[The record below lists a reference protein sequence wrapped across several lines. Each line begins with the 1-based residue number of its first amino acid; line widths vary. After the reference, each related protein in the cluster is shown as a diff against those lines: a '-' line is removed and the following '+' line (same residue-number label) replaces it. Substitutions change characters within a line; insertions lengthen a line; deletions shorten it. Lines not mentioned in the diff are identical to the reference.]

1 MDDVEDLFKVNVVDI
16 AVENAGFI
24 GDTFLATTI
33 FFLFVSFLIT
43 LVRTVLRN
51 FNLQFFK
58 SHEGFK
64 VTSGLFT
71 RQETALRKEKI
82 QIIQW
87 TNNPIRKLF
96 KIFTLD
102 IKQAVA
108 GVVANRKQKA
118 EIPGCYQHQVD
129 DVLNSCFPD
138 YQEDNFKEHSIHF
151 SFVIRRFLYL
161 GLLPPIGLFIAYYF
175 TLAIQFLI
183 AGIGFPLF
191 IFFIFWLYHKKYKI
205 YIGEEYIKIKKGI
218 FGTAHVVF
226 PYYKVQA
233 VEIEQ
238 SIYQRRKG
246 LGNVGIHTANGTISI
261 PYFDLEKSR
270 MLKNYVLYKVE
281 NSDRAWM

>member
-1 MDDVEDLFKVNVVDI
+1 M
-16 AVENAGFI
+16 
-24 GDTFLATTI
+24 
-33 FFLFVSFLIT
+33 IT
-43 LVRTVLRN
+43 LVRTVLKN

-71 RQETALRKEKI
+71 RQEIALRKEKI

-108 GVVANRKQKA
+108 GVVMSRKQKA

-129 DVLNSCFPD
+129 EVLNSCFPD
-138 YQEDNFKEHSIHF
+138 LKEDQFKEHAIHF

-161 GLLPPIGLFIAYYF
+161 GLIPPIPFLIAYYF
-175 TLAIQFLI
+175 SLKIQLLVM
-183 AGIGFPLF
+183 GLGFPLLVF
-191 IFFIFWLYHKKYKI
+191 LLLWVYHKKYSI
-205 YIGEEYIKIKKGI
+205 YIGEEYINIRKGV
-218 FGTAHVVF
+218 FGTSHVVF

-233 VEIEQ
+233 VEIMQ
-238 SIYQRRKG
+238 TIYQRRKG
-246 LGNVGIHTANGTISI
+246 LGNLGIHTANGTVSI
-261 PYFDLEKSR
+261 PYFDIEKSR
-270 MLKNYVLYKVE
+270 ALKNYILYKVE
-281 NSDRAWM
+281 ENDKAWM